1 MTVDD
6 DAIVVSGIGLR
17 SSLGGTIP
25 AAAAFRCGMSSG
37 QELPEWPYF
46 DEEEHEEHF
55 LRGHPAIGVAP
66 GFQGIARFL
75 KLGLMA
81 LEDLGGDIDVAK
93 LNPARLGVILVL
105 PASSVEL
112 ERAPGELLNRLCKLG
127 RLEVDPRN
135 MRTAFEGRIGVVN
148 AISEARQRLQS
159 NQIDHCLI
167 GAIDSLLAGDRMAE
181 LIETDKVKTVD
192 NPVGIVPGEAACFLL
207 LERMGRA
214 KRRGGTIGAVMQ
226 APSVIAPPDLEEPGP
241 DQRPPGKVLS
251 EVMLQA
257 LSNGGGA
264 PTARGTLYV
273 DLNGTTPRA
282 VDFGNALVH
291 LAPAYSLD
299 RWTRAFPAES
309 FGETGAASAAIA
321 ICMAVRAFIRGYAE
335 GSQALVVISSAMGG
349 KAALGLG
356 NVN

>member
-1 MTVDD
+1 MDD

-17 SSLGGTIP
+17 SSLGGAIP

-37 QELPEWPYF
+37 QELPEWSYF

-55 LRGHPAIGVAP
+55 LRGHPAMGVAP

-81 LEDLGGDIDVAK
+81 LEDLGGAIDLAK
-93 LNPARLGVILVL
+93 LNPARIGVILVL
-105 PASSVEL
+105 PASSAEL

-135 MRTAFEGRIGVVN
+135 TRTVLDGRIGVVN
-148 AISEARQRLQS
+148 AIREARQRLQS
-159 NQIDHCLI
+159 NQIDHCLV
-167 GAIDSLLAGDRMAE
+167 GAIDSLLIGARMAE
-181 LIETDKVKTVD
+181 LIETEKIKTVD

-207 LERMGRA
+207 IERMGWA

-226 APSVIAPPDLEEPGP
+226 TPSVSASPDPEETGP
-241 DQRPPGKVLS
+241 DQQAPGKALS

-257 LSNGGGA
+257 LSNVGGA
-264 PTARGTLYV
+264 PMTRGTLYA

-282 VDFGNALVH
+282 VDFGNALVY
-291 LAPAYSLD
+291 LAPVYPLD
-299 RWTRAFPAES
+299 GWTRAFPADS
-309 FGETGAASAAIA
+309 FGETGAASAALA
-321 ICMAVRAFIRGYAE
+321 ICMAVRTFVRGYSE
-335 GSQALVVISSAMGG
+335 MNQALIIISSVSGG
-349 KAALGLG
+349 KAALGLRR
-356 NVN
+356 VS